1 MEPDEI
7 KKAFSEGIKEF
18 GEKMKVVIADA
29 VEPVKKEVSALS
41 ERIVAIEKMPV
52 FKATFGINVIPGM
65 YRGRNLENM
74 GGAIYQ
80 KACKNPSLM
89 PIFSNAEKLHD
100 FKKYMIDIVNA
111 LAFKDAES
119 IEGLRKRAAMAEGA
133 VGTGGYFVP
142 AEYEWELVQL
152 VRESSFAINK
162 CTVIPMSS
170 VTLQLPAEA
179 TLCTAAWITENS
191 TITASDPTTDRV
203 LLTAQKLAC
212 ITTAMSNELLADSQI
227 DIVSW
232 LTEQFGYAILQELDN
247 QVLNGSGSPVSG
259 ILGTSL
265 ITGVAG
271 YSAVMV
277 VGSTSTSN
285 IYADIFRNAMRKL
298 SIADAMKAEWVF
310 GRDTR
315 FYLETLKTAYG
326 NYVYR
331 QPGDA
336 SFGPGSLW
344 GRPVN
349 EVYKAPAETSSAKTP
364 IAAFGDWK
372 QYYIGQRK
380 GLGTIDADPYSSF
393 ATDGTRFRLVTRW
406 GLAPARTTAFC
417 RVLTG
422 ASS

>member
-1 MEPDEI
+1 MEPEEI

-18 GEKMKVVIADA
+18 GEKMKTVIAESIA
-29 VEPVKKEVSALS
+29 PVQKSVEELDK
-41 ERIVAIEKMPV
+41 RIIAIEKMPV
-52 FKATFGINVIPGM
+52 HKATFGINVIPGK
-65 YRGRNLENM
+65 YHGRNLEDM
-74 GGAIYQ
+74 GGSIYH
-80 KACKNPSLM
+80 KASKDPTRF

-100 FKKYMIDIVNA
+100 FKKYMIDVVRS
-111 LAFKDAES
+111 LAFKDPTS
-119 IEGLRKRAAMAEGA
+119 IQALQQRAAMAEGA
-133 VGTGGYFVP
+133 DGTGGYLVP
-142 AEYEWELVQL
+142 AEYEWEMIQL
-152 VRESSFAINK
+152 VRESAFAINK

-170 VTLQLPAEA
+170 TTLQLPAES
-179 TLCTAAWITENS
+179 TLCTVAWISENS
-191 TITASDPTTDRV
+191 TITASDPTVTRV
-203 LLTAQKLAC
+203 LLTAKKLAAL
-212 ITTAMSNELLADSQI
+212 TTAMSNELLADSAI

-277 VGSTSTSN
+277 AGSTSTSN
-285 IYADIFRNAMRKL
+285 IYADIFRNAMRKV
-298 SIADAMKAEWVF
+298 SIKDAMNAEWVF
-310 GRDTR
+310 GKDTR

-336 SFGPGSLW
+336 SFGPGTLW

-349 EVYKAPAETSSAKTP
+349 EVNKAPAETSSANTP

-372 QYYIGQRK
+372 QYYIGQRR
-380 GLGTIDADPYSSF
+380 GVGRIDADPYSSF
-393 ATDGTRFRLVTRW
+393 ATDGTRFRLVSRW